1 MVLVPQIKPY
11 STSCQYPLKNY
22 LTSSIDQQDQLRL
35 EQLKMYEVLLDQTS
49 ARARSLL
56 GHQPFLKPLLEVLNE
71 LRWDILYKYNF
82 LNILFVT
89 QVNNQLCKKNMYR
102 CWTEIIKWD
111 ISYSFALTQIYILM
125 IDFQSSKKKPFR
137 WNFFMSAHFEN
148 LKISFFIC
156 QKYYTA

>member
-1 MVLVPQIKPY
+1 MVNIICKNCFLFQVEIKKNVTETVAKRNFLVLVPQIKPY
-11 STSCQYPLKNY
+11 STSCRYPLKNY

-102 CWTEIIKWD
+102 CWTEIIK
-111 ISYSFALTQIYILM
+111 
-125 IDFQSSKKKPFR
+125 
-137 WNFFMSAHFEN
+137 
-148 LKISFFIC
+148 
-156 QKYYTA
+156 